1 MIHKNVVFGNHITA
15 HKLER
20 LVKQQKIL
28 LKSPYDSN
36 KETKNRKICKSKS
49 FRFEFHPHIFEESHN
64 SPLRKQLQLQIPT
77 DKSPIRRASS
87 KPTLDFISR
96 SQKSMTSL
104 SLKNTAQPN
113 KLLRRWSNYEL
124 ISEKQKRLNN
134 KAPKSVIKYQY
145 LMAMKAKK
153 KKIHRMKMQYKFL
166 GKKNNKVKKTR
177 SKTLPLDPVIKM
189 RHKRAQTVFKEYN
202 EGPIYP
208 LEYSLIKKIAKLI
221 MMKKTAVKRQTC
233 FQIPKRSMLLS
244 KEKLI
249 RFQEQINE
257 KLITQSETDSQ
268 IDGSPCLESFRAY
281 QRRVNFEEKK
291 FQIKIMSRKKK
302 NLIKALQNKQSFSI
316 INSYVSKK
324 AKTQNSVQQQQSSQN
339 SVHQKS
345 IQQTLCD
352 FMSKQGDRLT
362 TFHSAHE
369 QPQNNQKN
377 KRSNMLTKLFPYLQ
391 PQKIVNK

>member
-15 HKLER
+15 NKLER
-20 LVKQQKIL
+20 LVKKQKIL
-28 LKSPYDSN
+28 LKSSYDT

-49 FRFEFHPHIFEESHN
+49 FKFEIHPRTFQETHN
-64 SPLRKQLQLQIPT
+64 SPLKNQIQLELPSER
-77 DKSPIRRASS
+77 SPIRLASS
-87 KPTLDFISR
+87 KPILEFFSR

-104 SLKNTAQPN
+104 QLKNTIIAN
-113 KLLRRWSNYEL
+113 KLQRRWSNYEL

-145 LMAMKAKK
+145 LMAVKAKK
-153 KKIHRMKMQYKFL
+153 KKIQRMKMQYKFL

-177 SKTLPLDPVIKM
+177 SKTQPLDPVIKM
-189 RHKRAQTVFKEYN
+189 RHKRAQTEIKEYN
-202 EGPIYP
+202 EGLIFP
-208 LEYSLIKKIAKLI
+208 LEHSLIRKIVKLI

-233 FQIPKRSMLLS
+233 FQIPKGSMLLS

-249 RFQEQINE
+249 RFQQQINE
-257 KLITQSETDSQ
+257 KLVSQSESESQ
-268 IDGSPCLESFRAY
+268 IDGSPCLDSLRAY

-302 NLIKALQNKQSFSI
+302 NLIKALQNKQTFSI
-316 INSYVSKK
+316 INSYVSNK
-324 AKTQNSVQQQQSSQN
+324 AKTQNSIQQQSFQN
-339 SVHQKS
+339 SLHQKS
-345 IQQTLCD
+345 TQQTLCD

-362 TFHSAHE
+362 TFHSTHE
-369 QPQNNQKN
+369 QPQIQQKT

-391 PQKIVNK
+391 PQKNISK